1 MQSWRGTRL
10 GQGTEVAGFLLSVGI
25 GLVGSVVGTALLWL
39 LSKLRLDEVLGTA
52 ELAVVIAVAAACD
65 ILRDDT
71 GLVAAILM
79 GLAVSNVHGFDILAR
94 RPFFETL
101 VQLMIGLLFVSISA
115 TVTPASARAVVL
127 PALVL
132 AAILNLVPRPM
143 VAFLCTVRTCRPAS
157 EVSLAGWPRA
167 ASSPPQPPRPCRP
180 HAARRRRRRQ
190 DPAGDVRHDRGD
202 GDRLRPD
209 RGASGAAP
217 WRHPPG
223 PQQAAS
229 LVTRAA
235 NDAVPAGYDLLL
247 LVRARWTALACYGGR
262 NAGD

>member
-94 RPFFETL
+94 LPFFETL

-132 AAILNLVPRPM
+132 AAILILVPRPM
-143 VAFLCTVRTCRPAS
+143 VAFLCTVRTDLSPGERGFVGWMAPRGIVAAATASTLPAS
-157 EVSLAGWPRA
+157 
-167 ASSPPQPPRPCRP
+167 

-190 DPAGDVRHDRGD
+190 DPARR
-202 GDRLRPD
+202 R
-209 RGASGAAP
+209 S
-217 WRHPPG
+217 
-223 PQQAAS
+223 S
-229 LVTRAA
+229 
-235 NDAVPAGYDLLL
+235 
-247 LVRARWTALACYGGR
+247 
-262 NAGD
+262 